1 MNKFGMLFLSTLAA
15 VAAVGGF
22 QVCPGETLST
32 LRRAS
37 SQRLEPRKAPPLLVS
52 QIVGPSPTPEPLFP
66 SISKQ
71 VLSSFDGRDLRNDI
85 VLGIT
90 EGVIFEACKGE
101 SLCLRPHSS
110 HTLHFEMMFSLGA
123 PLAKTESFRC
133 RCKNSIFS
141 PLLKLTIPHPSLPLF
156 VQSLWT

>member
-1 MNKFGMLFLSTLAA
+1 MNNFGMLFLSTLAA

-32 LRRAS
+32 LRRVSA
-37 SQRLEPRKAPPLLVS
+37 QRLEPRKAPLVS
-52 QIVGPSPTPEPLFP
+52 QIVGPSPSPEPLFP

-101 SLCLRPHSS
+101 SLCFRPHSS
-110 HTLHFEMMFSLGA
+110 
-123 PLAKTESFRC
+123 R
-133 RCKNSIFS
+133 
-141 PLLKLTIPHPSLPLF
+141 PS
-156 VQSLWT
+156 SN